1 MTDKQNKPF
10 YKRTWFRVGLG
21 LTLIA
26 SLSLRVYFET
36 NTIKVNKV
44 RFRSNKLPEG
54 FQLNVVQLTDLHNK
68 EFPNRNQKLLEA
80 IQQAEADF
88 IVITGDWID
97 RKTVDTSN
105 ALRLV
110 DQMKAIHDHVYYV
123 TGNHEWE
130 NALFSHFMD
139 DLAERGVVILH
150 NEHAVLTVRG
160 VDIQIVGID
169 DASTNHENLVT
180 AFESID
186 ENLYTI
192 FLSHSPVVTKR
203 SPNVSADLVL
213 SGHTHGGQVRFPFIG
228 ALIAPDDGL
237 FPTLDKGIFPLGDDR
252 YLYIDSGLGTTGA
265 PMRLLNQSQI
275 SLIEIDPVHD

>member
-1 MTDKQNKPF
+1 MIDKQNKPY
-10 YKRTWFRVGLG
+10 YKRTWFRVGLS

-44 RFRSNKLPEG
+44 QLQSNKLPEE

-68 EFPNRNQKLLEA
+68 VFPDQNQKLLEA
-80 IQQAEADF
+80 IEQAEADF

-97 RKTVDTSN
+97 RKTVDTSH
-105 ALRLV
+105 ALTLV
-110 DQMKAIHDHVYYV
+110 DQIKAIHDHVYYV

-130 NALFSHFMD
+130 NALFSRFMD
-139 DLAERGVVILH
+139 DLAKRGVIILH
-150 NEHAVLTVRG
+150 NQHVTLSFRG
-160 VDIQIVGID
+160 VDIQLVGID

-192 FLSHSPVVTKR
+192 LLSHSPVVTKR
-203 SPNVSADLVL
+203 YPNVSADLVL
-213 SGHTHGGQVRFPFIG
+213 SGHTHGGQVRFPLIG

-237 FPTLDKGIFPLGDDR
+237 LPTLDKGTFPLGNDR
-252 YLYIDSGLGTTGA
+252 YLYIDIGLGTTGA
-265 PMRLLNQSQI
+265 PLRLLNQSQI
-275 SLIEIDPVHD
+275 SLIEIYPFHD